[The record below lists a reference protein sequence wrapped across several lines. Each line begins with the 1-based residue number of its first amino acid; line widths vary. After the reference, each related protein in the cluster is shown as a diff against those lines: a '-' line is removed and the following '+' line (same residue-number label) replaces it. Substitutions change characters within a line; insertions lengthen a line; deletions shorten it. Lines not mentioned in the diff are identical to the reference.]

1 MAHRRVRRK
10 GIGILKVAVQSGR
23 ALKRKR
29 CFSFEE
35 KNGKNENTFLT
46 RKKKGSGAL
55 ASKKKKKAESMG
67 AAGGVEVFCFFV
79 AVSLNV
85 LCYLFHA
92 LPKKWKAC
100 GCPKKLLYVSNR

>member
-1 MAHRRVRRK
+1 MEK
-10 GIGILKVAVQSGR
+10 MKILFSQEK
-23 ALKRKR
+23 KRKR
-29 CFSFEE
+29 TA
-35 KNGKNENTFLT
+35 GKQ
-46 RKKKGSGAL
+46 
-55 ASKKKKKAESMG
+55 KKKKKAESMG

>member
-1 MAHRRVRRK
+1 MEK
-10 GIGILKVAVQSGR
+10 MKIL
-23 ALKRKR
+23 
-29 CFSFEE
+29 FSQE
-35 KNGKNENTFLT
+35 
-46 RKKKGSGAL
+46 KKKEAERWQ
-55 ASKKKKKAESMG
+55 AKKKKKAESMG

>member
-1 MAHRRVRRK
+1 MEK
-10 GIGILKVAVQSGR
+10 MKILFSQEK
-23 ALKRKR
+23 KRKR
-29 CFSFEE
+29 SA
-35 KNGKNENTFLT
+35 GKQ
-46 RKKKGSGAL
+46 
-55 ASKKKKKAESMG
+55 KKKKVESMG